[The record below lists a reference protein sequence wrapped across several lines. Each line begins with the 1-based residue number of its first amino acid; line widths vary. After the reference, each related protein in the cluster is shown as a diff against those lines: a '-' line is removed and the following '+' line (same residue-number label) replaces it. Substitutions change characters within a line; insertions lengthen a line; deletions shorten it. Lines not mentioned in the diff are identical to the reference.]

1 MSEENES
8 SDSDD
13 EENRS
18 IGGNASESSSGESSG
33 SSSCEKDSR
42 GRKRPKRQTNTQQ
55 ADTKQDQAGLA
66 GVTNDGHIQN
76 DLINGISGVADK
88 NLDANKVKEMKNIV
102 FEETEEWQ
110 VYNNSFKSGG
120 DRKTQIGPCF

>member
-8 SDSDD
+8 SDSHGDHSRRGSCD
-13 EENRS
+13 E
-18 IGGNASESSSGESSG
+18 NASESSFGQSSG

-55 ADTKQDQAGLA
+55 ADTKDQAGS
-66 GVTNDGHIQN
+66 NIHI
-76 DLINGISGVADK
+76 DLINRVGVSDK
-88 NLDANKVKEMKNIV
+88 NLDSKKVKDMKNIV

-110 VYNNSFKSGG
+110 VYYNSFKSGG